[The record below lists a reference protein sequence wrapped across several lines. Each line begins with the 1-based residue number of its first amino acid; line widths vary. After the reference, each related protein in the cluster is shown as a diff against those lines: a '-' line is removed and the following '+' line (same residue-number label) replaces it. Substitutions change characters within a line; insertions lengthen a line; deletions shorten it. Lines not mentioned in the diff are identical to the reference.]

1 MKDLGHTKALV
12 VDENSEDCL
21 HKGA

>member
-1 MKDLGHTKALV
+1 MKDLGHTQALV